1 MAKKPPKVSYQSGDE
16 DQPAQVKLGEAL
28 AVYEVEAAAREV
40 PMSGITRLSSKYQ
53 ITLPAA
59 MVRQLGLRP
68 GDELDL
74 MALNGA
80 ITLERRPKTP
90 EEWANRLAGAL
101 SDYPEWG
108 SDEAIHAWIRRERE
122 GWERPW
128 DRESSGS

>member
-1 MAKKPPKVSYQSGDE
+1 MAKKPPKITYRPRGDAHPP
-16 DQPAQVKLGEAL
+16 QARVGEAL
-28 AVYEVEAAAREV
+28 AVYEVEAVAREV

-80 ITLERRPKTP
+80 ITLERRPRTP

-108 SDEAIHAWIRRERE
+108 SDAAIYAWIRRERE

-128 DRESSGS
+128 ETE